1 MSEKT
6 TLGENGIYDAK
17 SLGVPKMLLLGLQHM
32 FAMFGATILVP
43 MLTGLDVSTTLL
55 FAGLG
60 TLLFHL
66 LTKRKVPAFL
76 GSSFAF
82 LGGYAAIA
90 PMADG
95 ADNSALL
102 PYACFGV
109 ACSGLLYLV
118 LSLLIKIFG
127 TGKVMRFFPP
137 IVTGPIIIAIG
148 LTLSQSAINNCSAD
162 WLIAVVA
169 IALVVICNIWGK
181 GMVKIVPIIIGVIGS
196 YVVAAI
202 LGRVDF
208 TPVAEA
214 AWIGL
219 PIHWNETAFWALSD
233 GNTSLL
239 ITSVI
244 TIMPIALATM
254 GLGRMMGIELPA
266 NFRRPYMARSVRD
279 FYRRWHMTLGQWF
292 CRYVYIPLGGSRQG
306 ELRTIFNLLVVW
318 MLTAFWHGAGWNFFC
333 WGGLLWICIVLE
345 RQLGRLKFVH
355 KMKVLPHIYLWLV
368 IPMSWMCFAIT
379 DLSQLQVYL
388 DKMLWLVPGFSGG
401 YEDAWK
407 ALSTYGG
414 LLLVSGLACT
424 PVVEK
429 LYHKWQDKLP
439 VKVLLSGLF
448 WYCIWRLLLEGNNPF
463 MYFSF

>member
-1 MSEKT
+1 MLFSSIPFLYTFLPCVLILYFLVPGWLKNTVLLLSSLFFYAWGEPRFVVFMVIAIVQGYVFGLLAEKFR
-6 TLGENGIYDAK
+6 DRPKQAK
-17 SLGVPKMLLLGLQHM
+17 LCLWASAVVSLGLLCYCKYADFFISG
-32 FAMFGATILVP
+32 FNT
-43 MLTGLDVSTTLL
+43 LTGLSLPLLHVALPIGISFYTFQILSYQIDVYRGEVSREYSFLKFATYVIMFPKLISGPITRYGDISDSLTERTFTVRGLEDGMKLFILGLAAKVLLADEVQVTGFESISTPLAWL
-55 FAGLG
+55 
-60 TLLFHL
+60 
-66 LTKRKVPAFL
+66 
-76 GSSFAF
+76 
-82 LGGYAAIA
+82 AAIA
-90 PMADG
+90 YSMEIYFDFWGYSLMA
-95 ADNSALL
+95 
-102 PYACFGV
+102 
-109 ACSGLLYLV
+109 
-118 LSLLIKIFG
+118 
-127 TGKVMRFFPP
+127 
-137 IVTGPIIIAIG
+137 
-148 LTLSQSAINNCSAD
+148 
-162 WLIAVVA
+162 
-169 IALVVICNIWGK
+169 
-181 GMVKIVPIIIGVIGS
+181 
-196 YVVAAI
+196 
-202 LGRVDF
+202 
-208 TPVAEA
+208 
-214 AWIGL
+214 
-219 PIHWNETAFWALSD
+219 
-233 GNTSLL
+233 
-239 ITSVI
+239 
-244 TIMPIALATM
+244 M

-424 PVVEK
+424 PVIEK

>member
-1 MSEKT
+1 
-6 TLGENGIYDAK
+6 
-17 SLGVPKMLLLGLQHM
+17 MLNNRTVGSQYFANLDPFLLY
-32 FAMFGATILVP
+32 V
-43 MLTGLDVSTTLL
+43 LL
-55 FAGLG
+55 FAIVYGQQQATFSAICAVAGYMFRQMYTRTGFEVLLDYNTYVWIAQLFILGLAAKV
-60 TLLFHL
+60 LLADRVGILWHEVQVTGFESISTPL
-66 LTKRKVPAFL
+66 AWL
-76 GSSFAF
+76 
-82 LGGYAAIA
+82 AAIA
-90 PMADG
+90 YSMEIYFDFWGYSLMA
-95 ADNSALL
+95 
-102 PYACFGV
+102 
-109 ACSGLLYLV
+109 
-118 LSLLIKIFG
+118 
-127 TGKVMRFFPP
+127 
-137 IVTGPIIIAIG
+137 
-148 LTLSQSAINNCSAD
+148 
-162 WLIAVVA
+162 
-169 IALVVICNIWGK
+169 
-181 GMVKIVPIIIGVIGS
+181 
-196 YVVAAI
+196 
-202 LGRVDF
+202 
-208 TPVAEA
+208 
-214 AWIGL
+214 
-219 PIHWNETAFWALSD
+219 
-233 GNTSLL
+233 
-239 ITSVI
+239 
-244 TIMPIALATM
+244 M

-424 PVVEK
+424 PVIEK

>member
-1 MSEKT
+1 MSMTQEEKMSEKT
-6 TLGENGIYDAK
+6 TLGEKRHLRCQILGRAQDA
-17 SLGVPKMLLLGLQHM
+17 S
-32 FAMFGATILVP
+32 
-43 MLTGLDVSTTLL
+43 
-55 FAGLG
+55 AGTSAHVRNVWCHYSG
-60 TLLFHL
+60 THADRSGCFHNTVICRSGNLLFHL

-148 LTLSQSAINNCSAD
+148 LTLSQSAIDNCSAD

-254 GLGRMMGIELPA
+254 VEHIGDISAISSTVGVNYIKDPGLHRTLLGDGLATIIASLFGAPA
-266 NFRRPYMARSVRD
+266 NTT
-279 FYRRWHMTLGQWF
+279 YR
-292 CRYVYIPLGGSRQG
+292 
-306 ELRTIFNLLVVW
+306 
-318 MLTAFWHGAGWNFFC
+318 
-333 WGGLLWICIVLE
+333 
-345 RQLGRLKFVH
+345 
-355 KMKVLPHIYLWLV
+355 
-368 IPMSWMCFAIT
+368 
-379 DLSQLQVYL
+379 
-388 DKMLWLVPGFSGG
+388 
-401 YEDAWK
+401 
-407 ALSTYGG
+407 
-414 LLLVSGLACT
+414 
-424 PVVEK
+424 
-429 LYHKWQDKLP
+429 
-439 VKVLLSGLF
+439 
-448 WYCIWRLLLEGNNPF
+448 
-463 MYFSF
+463 